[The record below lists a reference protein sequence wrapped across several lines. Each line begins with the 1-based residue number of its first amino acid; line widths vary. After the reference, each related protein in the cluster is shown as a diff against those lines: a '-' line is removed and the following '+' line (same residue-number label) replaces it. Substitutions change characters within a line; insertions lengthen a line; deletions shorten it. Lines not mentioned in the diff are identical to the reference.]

1 MLNTSTPDCGVK
13 FSTCHV
19 NKQRLIN
26 FLPVYSQSLCKVHTM
41 SFKDF
46 KVPYPV
52 DERYSKRVAYFSME
66 FAIHQPLKIY
76 SGGLGFLSGSHLRSA
91 YELKQNLIGVGI
103 LWKYGYYD
111 QARNQDQTLQV
122 TWMEKQYSFLE
133 DTGIKYQITVH
144 EHPVWVKVYYLNPK
158 TFNSAPLFL
167 LTTDIPENDY
177 VSQTICHR
185 LYDANVATKV
195 AQFILLGVG
204 GAKLLDEL
212 GFKPEVY
219 HLNEAH
225 GLSAAFY
232 LYKKYNNNIEEV
244 RKRLVFTT
252 HTPEEAGNEKHD
264 IHLCH
269 KMSYFCGLTVDEVK
283 KLTGNPDEM
292 FNHSLAAL
300 RFARLAN
307 GVSKLHGKVSRA
319 LWSKYDHICDIIS
332 ITNAQ
337 NWTYWADELLYE
349 AVDNDDDTRFDT
361 RKAFLKKRAFEIV
374 ADQTGRLFDTRI
386 FTLVWA
392 RRFAGYK
399 RAGLI
404 TTDDEKF
411 EELINNKKY
420 PIQIIWAGKPY
431 PVDYPAITEFNSLVH
446 LSRKYKNVSVLIGY
460 ELMLSRRLKQGADC
474 WLNNP
479 RVPREA
485 SGTSGMTAAMNGTVN
500 FSTDDGWIPEFIKNG
515 ENGFVVPKTD
525 YLNMTVHEQ
534 DAYDLNCIYEILN
547 KQILPMYYDDHKR
560 WREVVKNGMRDVRF
574 QFDSNRMAHE
584 YYELLYKAP
593 QK

>member
-1 MLNTSTPDCGVK
+1 
-13 FSTCHV
+13 
-19 NKQRLIN
+19 
-26 FLPVYSQSLCKVHTM
+26 M
-41 SFKDF
+41 SFKNF
-46 KVPYPV
+46 KVPYHV
-52 DERYSKRVAYFSME
+52 DQRYSKRVGYFSME

-91 YELKQNLIGVGI
+91 YELNQNLIGIGI

-144 EHPVWVKVYYLNPK
+144 EHPVWVKVFYLNPER
-158 TFNSAPLFL
+158 FNTAPLFL

-177 VSQTICHR
+177 VSQTISHR

-204 GAKLLDEL
+204 GAKLLDEI

-264 IHLCH
+264 IQLCH
-269 KMSYFCGLTVDEVK
+269 KMSYFCGLSIEEVK
-283 KLTGNPDEM
+283 KLTGNPDDM

-307 GVSKLHGKVSRA
+307 GVSQLHGRVSRA
-319 LWSKYDHICDIIS
+319 MWSKYDNICNIIS

-337 NWTYWADELLYE
+337 NWKYWADDQLYE
-349 AVDNDDDTRFDT
+349 AKDKNYNAVFDE
-361 RKAFLKKRAFEIV
+361 RKKFLKKRTFEIV
-374 ADQTGRLFDTRI
+374 ADQTGKLFDTKI
-386 FTLVWA
+386 FTIVWA

-399 RAGLI
+399 RASFL
-404 TTDDEKF
+404 TTDEERF

-420 PIQIIWAGKPY
+420 PVQIIWAGKPY
-431 PVDYPAITEFNSLVH
+431 PVDYPAITEFNNLVH

-485 SGTSGMTAAMNGTVN
+485 SGTSGMTAAMNGAVN
-500 FSTDDGWIPEFIKNG
+500 FSTDDGWIPEFMKNG
-515 ENGFVVPKTD
+515 LNGFVVPLAD
-525 YLNMTVHEQ
+525 YTNMTVHDQ
-534 DAYDLNCIYEILN
+534 DEYDLNCLYQILN
-547 KQILPMYYDDHKR
+547 NQILPLYYDNYEA
-560 WREVVKNGMRDVRF
+560 WREIVKNGMNDVRF
-574 QFDSNRMAHE
+574 QFDSNRMANE
-584 YYELLYKAP
+584 YYELLYKP
-593 QK
+593 